1 MKKLLIAAG
10 SLALMM
16 GFMGCGGAKG
26 NDPGESYAPDMYY
39 SRAYETYGYN
49 NATQQGLYDYLAT
62 KGVRYNAL
70 PVPGTVARGDMM
82 SYHLTNDSAGLNSA
96 QTLRSPLDSLSSSVE
111 LMTEA
116 ERLYLVNCGICHGQK
131 LDGNGPLWNGGNGP
145 YPAAPRNLLDDYT
158 KKLTDGHMF
167 HVITFGIRT
176 MGSYASQLRPDQRWW
191 VIKYIREKQGG
202 GAKAG
207 ADSTQA
213 GQNGPAAGTT
223 PTSPNAPGANNGSM
237 TSPADTSGKK

>member
-10 SLALMM
+10 CLALIT
-16 GFMGCGGAKG
+16 GFMSCGGASG
-26 NDPGESYAPDMYY
+26 NDPGDSYAPDMYF

-49 NATQQGLYDYLAT
+49 NATEQGLYDYLAK
-62 KGVRYNAL
+62 KGVNYNAM

-82 SYHLTNDSAGLNSA
+82 SYHLTNDSAGLASA
-96 QTLRSPLDSLSSSVE
+96 QTLRNPLDSLSSSPE
-111 LMTEA
+111 LMKEA

-145 YPAAPRNLLDDYT
+145 YLAAPRNLLDDYT
-158 KKLTDGHMF
+158 KNLTDGHMY
-167 HVITFGIRT
+167 HVITYGIRT

-191 VIKYIREKQGG
+191 VIKYMRSMQGKG
-202 GAKAG
+202 GAAAKTG

-213 GQNGPAAGTT
+213 GNTTPATMGTT
-223 PTSPNAPGANNGSM
+223 PVSPNAPAAASM
-237 TSPADTSGKK
+237 QNDTTRTK